1 MYPAKFRPTLTS
13 STTYVTFP
21 LCISFFN
28 YLYSLGVLMSLDSV
42 TGTGAICKL
51 LSASSTSESTLEVT
65 IYVLPNS
72 RLVMSES
79 GLFMS

>member
-28 YLYSLGVLMSLDSV
+28 YLYSLGVLISLDSV
-42 TGTGAICKL
+42 TGATCKL
-51 LSASSTSESTLEVT
+51 PSASSTSESTLEVT

-79 GLFMS
+79 GLFIS